1 MPEFKMGLVD
11 GPSTDEPGR
20 VWDLV
25 VAGGGPAG
33 MSAAIYA
40 ARYSLET
47 LVLEGMEPGGQ
58 LSLTA
63 RIENYPGVPETS
75 GADLASAMRKQVL
88 DSGSTLRSE
97 VVRSVEDKG
106 GKGLVVYTDSAEYA
120 ARCLMIAT
128 GAAPRRLGVPGEER
142 LHGRGVSYCATCDA
156 PFFRDA
162 HVMVVG
168 GGDSAVKEAMHLAD
182 FADRVTLIHR
192 RDELRAEPI
201 LARRIQSREGVEILW
216 STTLEE
222 ILGDDSVEGVILSRD
237 GDRQRMDLDGVF
249 LYVGRS
255 PATAPFRGLVEL
267 ADDGTVLTRG
277 NVLTS
282 HPGVVAAG
290 DVTDNPLRQIVTA
303 VGDGARAATAVYE
316 KLKG

>member
-1 MPEFKMGLVD
+1 MGLVN

-63 RIENYPGVPETS
+63 RIENYPGVPGTS
-75 GADLASAMRKQVL
+75 GADLASAMRQQVH
-88 DSGSTLRSE
+88 DSGSTVRSE
-97 VVRSVEDKG
+97 VVRSAEDKG
-106 GKGLVVYTDSAEYA
+106 EDGIAVATDSAEYT
-120 ARCLMIAT
+120 ARFLMIAT
-128 GAAPRRLGVPGEER
+128 GAAPKKLGVPGEER

-182 FADRVTLIHR
+182 FAGRVTLIHR
-192 RDELRAEPI
+192 RYELRAEPI
-201 LARRIQSREGVEILW
+201 LARRIQAREGVEILW

-222 ILGDDSVEGVILSRD
+222 ILGDDSVEGVILSRN

-255 PATAPFRGLVEL
+255 PATGPFRGLVEL
-267 ADDGTVLTRG
+267 GDDGTIVTDS

>member
-1 MPEFKMGLVD
+1 MPELKMGLVE

-63 RIENYPGVPETS
+63 RIENYPGVPGTS
-75 GADLASAMRKQVL
+75 GADLASAMRQQVL
-88 DSGSTLRSE
+88 DSGSTVRSE
-97 VVRSVEDKG
+97 VVRSAEDKG
-106 GKGLVVYTDSAEYA
+106 EDGIAVATDSSDYA
-120 ARCLMIAT
+120 ARFLMIAT
-128 GAAPRRLGVPGEER
+128 GAAPKRLGVPGEER

-222 ILGDDSVEGVILSRD
+222 ILGDDSVEGVILNRD
-237 GDRQRMDLDGVF
+237 GERQRMNLDGVF

-255 PATAPFRGLVEL
+255 PATGPFRGLVEL
-267 ADDGTVLTRG
+267 GDDGTVVTEN

-282 HPGVVAAG
+282 HSRVVAAG

>member
-106 GKGLVVYTDSAEYA
+106 GKGLVVSTDSAEYA

>member
-11 GPSTDEPGR
+11 GPSTDEPER

-58 LSLTA
+58 MSLTA

-88 DSGSTLRSE
+88 ASGSRLRSE
-97 VVRSVEDKG
+97 MVRSVEDRDG
-106 GKGLVVYTDSAEYA
+106 EGLLVATDSTQYA

-201 LARRIQSREGVEILW
+201 LARRIQSRKGVEILW

-237 GDRQRMDLDGVF
+237 GERQRMDLDGVF

-255 PATAPFRGLVEL
+255 PATGPFRGLVKL
-267 ADDGTVLTRG
+267 ADDGTVVTRG

>member
-1 MPEFKMGLVD
+1 MGLVD

>member
-1 MPEFKMGLVD
+1 MGLVD
-11 GPSTDEPGR
+11 SPSEEEPER

-88 DSGSTLRSE
+88 DSGSRLRSE
-97 VVRSVEDKG
+97 VVRSVEDG
-106 GKGLVVYTDSAEYA
+106 DRNRLLVATDSAQYA

-182 FADRVTLIHR
+182 FAGRITLIHR

-222 ILGDDSVEGVILSRD
+222 ILGDGSVEGVILSRD
-237 GDRQRMDLDGVF
+237 GERERMDLDGVF

-255 PATAPFRGLVEL
+255 PATDPFRGLVEL
-267 ADDGTVLTRG
+267 ADDGTVVTRG

-282 HPGVVAAG
+282 HPAVVAAG

>member
-11 GPSTDEPGR
+11 GPSTEEPER

-88 DSGSTLRSE
+88 DSGSSLRSE
-97 VVRSVEDKG
+97 VVRSVEDRDG
-106 GKGLVVYTDSAEYA
+106 EGLLVATDSAQYA

-237 GDRQRMDLDGVF
+237 GERERMDLDGVF

-255 PATAPFRGLVEL
+255 PATGPFRGLVEL
-267 ADDGTVLTRG
+267 ADDGTVVTRG

>member
-1 MPEFKMGLVD
+1 MLEFRMGLVD
-11 GPSTDEPGR
+11 GPSTDEPER

-25 VAGGGPAG
+25 VVGGGPAG

-88 DSGSTLRSE
+88 DSGSRLRSE
-97 VVRSVEDKG
+97 VVRSVEDRG
-106 GKGLVVYTDSAEYA
+106 GDGLLVATDSAEYA

-182 FADRVTLIHR
+182 FAGRVTLIHR

-237 GDRQRMDLDGVF
+237 GERQRMDLDGVF

-255 PATAPFRGLVEL
+255 PATDPFRGLVEL
-267 ADDGTVLTRG
+267 ADDGTVVTRG
-277 NVLTS
+277 NVLTT